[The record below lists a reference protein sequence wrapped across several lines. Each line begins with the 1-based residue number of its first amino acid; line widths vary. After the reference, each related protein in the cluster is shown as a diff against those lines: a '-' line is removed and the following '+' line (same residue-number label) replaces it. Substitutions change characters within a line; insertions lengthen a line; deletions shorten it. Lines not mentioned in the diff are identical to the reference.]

1 MRKQKSI
8 YKAIFEKKVCLYW
21 GIFILIVSFIA
32 LLAPF
37 ISPYP
42 FYEQFPE
49 KLLQSPSWEH
59 WLGTDHL
66 GRDLFSRL
74 LYGSRMSMAVGVF
87 TALISVFLGL
97 IYGVFSAWVGG
108 ITDRILM
115 RVIDIMYSIPTLV
128 LLILVKVIFD
138 SVLVISNP
146 ELKALTGTLAALSL
160 VSWAS
165 LARVARGQTLQ
176 VKENPY
182 VEAARS
188 QGAGSF
194 RIVFQHVLPNI
205 MTPVIILL
213 TFQIPSNIIFES
225 MLSFLGL
232 GLQPPF
238 SSWGVLVEEGWRS
251 LSTYPR
257 LIAAPGLM
265 LFLTMLAFNLFGDGL
280 RDIFDPNMKDQMA

>member
-1 MRKQKSI
+1 
-8 YKAIFEKKVCLYW
+8 
-21 GIFILIVSFIA
+21 
-32 LLAPF
+32 
-37 ISPYP
+37 
-42 FYEQFPE
+42 
-49 KLLQSPSWEH
+49 
-59 WLGTDHL
+59 
-66 GRDLFSRL
+66 
-74 LYGSRMSMAVGVF
+74 
-87 TALISVFLGL
+87 
-97 IYGVFSAWVGG
+97 
-108 ITDRILM
+108 
-115 RVIDIMYSIPTLV
+115 
-128 LLILVKVIFD
+128 KVIFD

-146 ELKALTGTLAALSL
+146 ELKALAGTLAALSL

-188 QGAGSF
+188 QGAGSA
-194 RIVFQHVLPNI
+194 RIVFHHVLPNI

-238 SSWGVLVEEGWRS
+238 SSWGVLVDEGWRS

-257 LIAAPGLM
+257 LIAGPGLM
-265 LFLTMLAFNLFGDGL
+265 LFFTMLAFNLFGDGL
-280 RDIFDPNMKDQMA
+280 RDIFDPNMKDQAA